1 MGGEQMWLGLKKKSH
16 FLRKLSKKCFLYNEG
31 KNISFH
37 EERQSYTKKKELDE
51 KTRERAASG
60 SSHGK
65 KGG

>member
-1 MGGEQMWLGLKKKSH
+1 M
-16 FLRKLSKKCFLYNEG
+16 FLYNEG
-31 KNISFH
+31 KNVFFH
-37 EERQSYTKKKELDE
+37 EERQSYTKKKQLDE